1 MRADVLAQVLRDIVA
16 WALEAPDSVT
26 LDRLTMPAPDV
37 RIIAKGDDGLTSA
50 SVFTGRAMIYRY
62 CWQDEAA

>member
-1 MRADVLAQVLRDIVA
+1 MRADILAEVLRDIVA

-26 LDRLTMPAPDV
+26 LDLAMPTADV
-37 RIIAKGDDGLTSA
+37 WIIAKGDDRLTSA

-62 CWQDEAA
+62 CWQGEAA